1 MSIKIS
7 IAIAA
12 TIVLATASM
21 ASAANKH
28 GKTTRR
34 ALNDRATVSRVPL
47 GADSDSPAATGGG
60 SIGYNRNIYNW

>member
-1 MSIKIS
+1 MFIKTS

-12 TIVLATASM
+12 AIVLATASV

-28 GKTTRR
+28 GKTPRR
-34 ALNDRATVSRVPL
+34 ALHDRATVSPVPL

-60 SIGYNRNIYNW
+60 SIGYNLKYL